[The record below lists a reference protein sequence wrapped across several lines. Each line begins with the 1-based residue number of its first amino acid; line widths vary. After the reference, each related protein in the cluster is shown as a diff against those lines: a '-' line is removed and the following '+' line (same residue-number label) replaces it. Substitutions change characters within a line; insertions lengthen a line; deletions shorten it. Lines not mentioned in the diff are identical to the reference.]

1 MPTNRRQDDG
11 IAHNRA
17 SGSNSRSTN
26 EVISRSWIKTLIDRW
41 NFSVIKNIKTAKE
54 TQGDE
59 FGWVMQQKSPRH
71 MSKVETLRI
80 SKNLQQ
86 VAVASSSQK
95 L

>member
-1 MPTNRRQDDG
+1 MATNQGQDNEVTN
-11 IAHNRA
+11 NRA

-80 SKNLQQ
+80 SKNVLQ
-86 VAVASSSQK
+86 VAVASSSQNF
-95 L
+95 